1 MGAGTKV
8 LVTGNFSDANKQIMR
23 DAAPTAEL
31 HFVGKVSD
39 AGDLLPE
46 VEGIAG
52 AVTAADLARASKLK
66 RVHTWAAGP
75 DTSLFPEMLASPVVL
90 TSSVGNGAVPL
101 AEHSILLMIM
111 LNRDVP
117 RWMRAQ

>member
-1 MGAGTKV
+1 MAAATKI
-8 LVTGNFSDANKQIMR
+8 LVTGNFSDENKQLMR
-23 DAAPTAEL
+23 DAAPAADL
-31 HFVGKVSD
+31 RFVGKVAD

-52 AVTAADLARASKLK
+52 AVTAADLASAPRLTW
-66 RVHTWAAGP
+66 VHTWAAGP

-117 RWMRAQ
+117 RW